1 LAFWRGTADHRN
13 NALFFKVVEQLGGA
27 WPLPIMKS
35 QSEATGTIAMG
46 DLSNGLGCKLN

>member
-1 LAFWRGTADHRN
+1 LAFWRRTANHRN

-35 QSEATGTIAMG
+35 QREATGTLAMG
-46 DLSNGLGCKLN
+46 DYSNGLRCKFN